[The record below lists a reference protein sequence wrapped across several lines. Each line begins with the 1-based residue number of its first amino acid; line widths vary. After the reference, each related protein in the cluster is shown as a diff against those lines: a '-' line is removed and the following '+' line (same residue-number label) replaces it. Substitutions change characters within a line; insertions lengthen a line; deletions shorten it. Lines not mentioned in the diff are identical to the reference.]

1 MPETNQILIIGGG
14 IGGLAAAL
22 ALRNVGY
29 DVAVFERVAQLR
41 EVGAGLSLWANAV
54 KALKQ
59 LGLGDM
65 LKAISIPEV
74 QGSLRTWNGTVLTTT
89 SSQALQQALGEP
101 NLVFHR
107 ADLHA
112 ALLQMLPAGV
122 VQFGKICTGF
132 QQDAT
137 GVTAHFAD
145 GDQIRGALLIGA
157 DGLRSVIRAQLH
169 GSRPPSYA
177 GFTAWRAVI
186 PFPRERLSPGETW
199 GAGAIFGQVPMSGN
213 RIYWFAAQTA
223 PEGMHSADGEKNELL
238 RIYRG
243 WHTPIEPLI
252 EATPEAAILR
262 NDIYDRPPLRR
273 WGAQRVT
280 LLGDAAHPMTPNL
293 GQGACQALEDAVVLA
308 RCLQQQKDGMA
319 ALRQYETQR
328 IPRTSFIVRQSRR
341 IGAISQWRQPGAVWL
356 RNFLVKNLLARVQT
370 QQIIRLVGYD
380 F

>member
-1 MPETNQILIIGGG
+1 MAGTDQILIIGGG
-14 IGGLAAAL
+14 IGGLATAI

-29 DVAVFERVAQLR
+29 KVAVFERVAQLR

-59 LGLGDM
+59 LGLADM

-74 QGSLRTWNGTVLTTT
+74 QGSLRTWKGAVLTTT
-89 SSQALQQALGEP
+89 STQELQQALGEP
-101 NLVFHR
+101 NLIFHR
-107 ADLHA
+107 ADLHT
-112 ALLQMLPAGV
+112 ALLQALPDGV
-122 VQFGKICTGF
+122 VHFGKACTGF

-145 GDQIRGALLIGA
+145 GDQVRGALLIGA
-157 DGLRSVIRAQLH
+157 DGLRSVVRAQLH
-169 GSRPPSYA
+169 GAQQPTYA
-177 GFTAWRAVI
+177 GFTAWRGVI
-186 PFPRERLSPGETW
+186 PFPPERLLPGETW
-199 GAGAIFGQVPMSGN
+199 GAGAIFGQVPMSGD
-213 RIYWFAAQTA
+213 RVYWFAAQTV
-223 PEGMHSADGEKNELL
+223 PEGGHSPDGEKAELL

-243 WHTPIEPLI
+243 WHAPIEALI

-262 NDIYDRPPLRR
+262 NDIYDRPPLHR
-273 WGAQRVT
+273 WGEQRVT

-308 RCLQQQKDGMA
+308 RCLHNQGDAVA
-319 ALRQYETQR
+319 ALRAYEAQR

-341 IGAISQWRQPGAVWL
+341 VGAIGQWRQPGAVWV
-356 RNFLVKNLLARVQT
+356 RNFLVKNILARIQT